1 MTGQPPRG
9 REGVERPAST
19 DARRLFVGVPLPA
32 DAADEIAAIVEAVRA
47 MPLPA
52 GARDVRWVRLDGLH
66 LTLRFLGPT
75 PADLLEPTV
84 AAIETAAVGT
94 AGSIH
99 LELSGTGTFPSGRR
113 PRALWIGISEG
124 TDALADL
131 AARVEEALVGVGWEP
146 EHRPFRAHLTLAR
159 SDGVVTGQLIADRL
173 AGAMAE
179 RRIRCT
185 IDEVGVFESI
195 TGGGP
200 ARYVPIA
207 RYGLR
212 PSAASE

>member
-9 REGVERPAST
+9 REGVERPASS

-94 AGSIH
+94 AGSIQ

-113 PRALWIGISEG
+113 PRALWIGISRG

-146 EHRPFRAHLTLAR
+146 EHRAFRAHLTLAR